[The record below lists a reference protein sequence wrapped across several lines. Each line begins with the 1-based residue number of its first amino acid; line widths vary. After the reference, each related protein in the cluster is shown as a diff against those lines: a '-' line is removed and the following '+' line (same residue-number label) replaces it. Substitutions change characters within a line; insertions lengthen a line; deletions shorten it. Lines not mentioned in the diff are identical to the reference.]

1 MTEQLREPELR
12 VVLDVTALTAYAQL
26 TGMAVAELL
35 AMVEEES
42 ASSMVGVPAAHFMAA
57 HQQLAEDERARLIDL
72 LARVESV
79 VVLLPLLGAEAIEA
93 AQVGHVMGHA
103 VILARR
109 TGAYLATYDGDEAR
123 RHLPDSGVLDLL
135 DK

>member
-1 MTEQLREPELR
+1 MTDELSEPSIR

-26 TGMAVAELL
+26 TGMAVSELL

-42 ASSMVGVPAAHFMAA
+42 ATSLVGVPAAHFMEA
-57 HQQLAEDERARLIDL
+57 HRRLDQDERDRLVDL
-72 LARVESV
+72 LTRADAV
-79 VVLLPLLGAEAIEA
+79 VVLLPLLGVDAIEA
-93 AQVGHVMGHA
+93 AGLGHEMGHA
-103 VILARR
+103 VLLARR

-123 RHLPDSGVLDLL
+123 RHLPDDGVLDLV

>member
-1 MTEQLREPELR
+1 MTEPLAEPQVR
-12 VVLDVTALTAYAQL
+12 VVLDVTALTAYARL
-26 TGMAVAELL
+26 TGMAVPELL

-42 ASSMVGVPAAHFMAA
+42 ATSMVGVPAAHFMTT
-57 HQQLAEDERARLIDL
+57 HQQLDEDERERLIDL
-72 LARVESV
+72 LTRADSV

-93 AQVGHVMGHA
+93 AQMGHVMGHA

-109 TGAYLATYDGDEAR
+109 SGAYLATYDGAEAR
-123 RHLPDSGVLDLL
+123 RHLPGGGVLDLT